1 MHSDEPDKRLV
12 PGLTTDCITFQ
23 LAKLGTPSLFAHVI
37 VQMCSAALIDRGERH
52 SAGVRERTA
61 TCVASMTGLPVPL
74 SFCSPAVPLF
84 DTLQGTAARGGF
96 GQHMQSL
103 AWCAVL

>member
-37 VQMCSAALIDRGERH
+37 VQMCSAA
-52 SAGVRERTA
+52 
-61 TCVASMTGLPVPL
+61 
-74 SFCSPAVPLF
+74 
-84 DTLQGTAARGGF
+84 Q
-96 GQHMQSL
+96 
-103 AWCAVL
+103 